1 MLTLAGMEADV
12 IMAKLLP
19 FQRQMVA
26 ELIEDDGLC
35 VTAPGLGWTRI
46 LAVLLYLQILRR
58 RNAAERGAVLVVG
71 CTDWQRRA
79 LRDELLMLD
88 PQLRGSEHDAV
99 DSAEDI
105 VLPEDV
111 GDPDEVPDDIVEENA
126 VEPEL
131 PVDITNSTPSLQRIR
146 LYRTKSCLFI
156 TTRILVVDMLNSRVR
171 GNQVS
176 GVVVLNAHRVT
187 DMSGEAFAV
196 RLFRMANRR
205 GTVRAFSDQPV
216 RLSSGFCKVCCT
228 WPMHS
233 PHSQPTMDH
242 PSIDLALQ
250 YCNNI
255 APPALLY
262 ACPYVSTQLT
272 TKASGQVEKVMK
284 ALFLRK
290 LYLWPRFQ
298 AQVKDALDM
307 LPTEVWPSTTVR
319 VFSTSAGAAGL
330 HVVASCN

>member
-35 VTAPGLGWTRI
+35 VTAPGLGWTRV

-88 PQLRGSEHDAV
+88 PQLKGSEHDAV

-111 GDPDEVPDDIVEENA
+111 GDPDEVPDDIVEENV

-228 WPMHS
+228 WPLHL
-233 PHSQPTMDH
+233 PHLQPTMDH
-242 PSIDLALQ
+242 PSMGRHWLFAVLQQDCTPCTALCLPLRKHPADNQGLWAGGESHESPLSAKIVPLAALPGAGQRCAGHAANGGLALHHYQ
-250 YCNNI
+250 S
-255 APPALLY
+255 LL
-262 ACPYVSTQLT
+262 
-272 TKASGQVEKVMK
+272 
-284 ALFLRK
+284 
-290 LYLWPRFQ
+290 
-298 AQVKDALDM
+298 
-307 LPTEVWPSTTVR
+307 
-319 VFSTSAGAAGL
+319 
-330 HVVASCN
+330 H